1 MRILLLGHL
10 GIGDHIVMNGIVHFL
25 QKDVHELEEICILAI
40 DDYRKETLIHMYE
53 DYPLVT
59 FHFMKLPLE
68 SDPLFLQ
75 AHMAAQKTNIMF
87 NEKIYTCINF
97 GLHSQRRSNWIFP
110 NMDWVE
116 SMYTYPLN
124 LDASIRINEFR
135 LPSNMNRAVE
145 KYETLLKTINTSD
158 YIIIHDD
165 PSRKRYIDRDIV
177 SNKLKEDSMTNLPL
191 LYLGK
196 DRYKYP
202 LLQGFLNPDINT
214 LLECTSLF
222 DLYYILK
229 YARACHVMDS
239 SIACLIDCSNMQGKL
254 YVHNYIMQDTGKQLK
269 RNPWV
274 QIHKG

>member
-25 QKDVHELEEICILAI
+25 QKDIHNLEEICILAV

-59 FHFMKLPLE
+59 FHFIQLPLE
-68 SDPLFLQ
+68 LDPLFLQ
-75 AHMAAQKTNIMF
+75 AHMVAQKTNIIF
-87 NEKIYTCINF
+87 NEKVYTCINF
-97 GLHSQRRSNWIFP
+97 GLHSQIRSNWIFP
-110 NMDWVE
+110 NMDWVQ
-116 SMYTYPLN
+116 SIYKYPLN

-145 KYETLLKTINTSD
+145 KYQTLLKTLNTSE

-165 PSRKRYIDRDIV
+165 PSRKRFIDREIV
-177 SNKLKEDSMTNLPL
+177 SNKLREDGMTNLPL

-202 LLQGFLNPDINT
+202 LLEGFLNPDVNT

-239 SIACLIDCSNMQGKL
+239 SIACLIDCSNIHGKL
-254 YVHNYIMQDTGKQLK
+254 YVHNYIMKDTGKQFK
-269 RNPWV
+269 RIPWV
-274 QIHKG
+274 QIHK